1 MTPKQNFLETVRWGN
16 PEYLC
21 TDLDGLNLML
31 DPLTGSYDENM
42 KDEWG
47 CQWGYGNKEYNP
59 FPCILPGFQVITE
72 LENWREQVK
81 IPSAED
87 VDYSAVKEA
96 AAKIDREQ
104 FLVGMS
110 CSCGLFERTHALMG
124 FEDSLVVMLTEREAY
139 EELLDC
145 ILEFKMEYARKLY
158 EATDFDLF
166 YYHDDWGSKH
176 ALFFSPE
183 IWDELFKLR
192 EKKLIDYVKSFSGE
206 KEILFM
212 HHSDTYLEPLIPGMI
227 DIGIDIW
234 QGVIPQNDIVM
245 LQEKYR
251 GKIAFHGGID
261 IAAIDFPQPEEEK
274 IRQEVRRAI
283 DTYAP
288 GGGIIIG
295 IPSIAAMFPQVEE
308 IYLDEL
314 ASYAA
319 KYDRMHR
326 NDSAGGE

>member
-1 MTPKQNFLETVRWGN
+1 MTPKQNFLETVYWGN

-47 CQWGYGNKEYNP
+47 CQWGYGNREYNP
-59 FPCILPGFQVITE
+59 FPCIMPDSEVITDIGS
-72 LENWREQVK
+72 WRGQVTV
-81 IPSAED
+81 PSAD
-87 VDYSAVKEA
+87 DIDYSAVKKA
-96 AAKIDREQ
+96 AAQIDRNQ
-104 FLVGMS
+104 YLVGMS

-124 FEDSLVVMLTEREAY
+124 FEEALMAMLIEKEAY

-145 ILEFKMEYARKLY
+145 ILAFKMDYARRLY
-158 EATDFDLF
+158 EATEYDLF

-176 ALFFSPE
+176 ALLFSPE
-183 IWDELFKLR
+183 IWDELLKPR
-192 EKKLIDYVKSFSGE
+192 EKKLIDYIKSLSDE

-227 DIGIDIW
+227 EIGIDIW
-234 QGVIPQNDIVM
+234 QGAIPQNDIAA
-245 LQEKYR
+245 LQREYQ
-251 GKIAFHGGID
+251 GQIAFHGGID
-261 IAAIDFPQPEEEK
+261 IAAIDFPESDEQQ
-274 IRQEVRRAI
+274 IRREVRRAI

-288 GGGIIIG
+288 LGGIIIG
-295 IPSIAAMFPQVEE
+295 IPSIAAMFPAVQE

-314 ASYAA
+314 RRYGSTFGRCGWNGQ
-319 KYDRMHR
+319 K
-326 NDSAGGE
+326 

>member
-1 MTPKQNFLETVRWGN
+1 
-16 PEYLC
+16 
-21 TDLDGLNLML
+21 
-31 DPLTGSYDENM
+31 
-42 KDEWG
+42 
-47 CQWGYGNKEYNP
+47 
-59 FPCILPGFQVITE
+59 
-72 LENWREQVK
+72 
-81 IPSAED
+81 
-87 VDYSAVKEA
+87 
-96 AAKIDREQ
+96 
-104 FLVGMS
+104 
-110 CSCGLFERTHALMG
+110 
-124 FEDSLVVMLTEREAY
+124 
-139 EELLDC
+139 
-145 ILEFKMEYARKLY
+145 
-158 EATDFDLF
+158 
-166 YYHDDWGSKH
+166 
-176 ALFFSPE
+176 
-183 IWDELFKLR
+183 
-192 EKKLIDYVKSFSGE
+192 
-206 KEILFM
+206 M